1 MKYLI
6 ALYVM
11 MMLII
16 FVNLIS
22 EFMLGGRY
30 SAIASWIICMLFF
43 FGTIFFAN
51 ARYYLNKIG
60 K

>member
-11 MMLII
+11 MMLIVY
-16 FVNLIS
+16 VNLIS
-22 EFMLGGRY
+22 EFILGGRY
-30 SAIASWIICMLFF
+30 LAIASWIICFLFF
-43 FGTIFFAN
+43 FRTIFFTN
-51 ARYYLNKIG
+51 VRYYLRKNG

>member
-11 MMLII
+11 LMLII

-30 SAIASWIICMLFF
+30 SAMLVGLFVCCSF
-43 FGTIFFAN
+43 LERSFLLMLDTI
-51 ARYYLNKIG
+51 
-60 K
+60 

>member
-1 MKYLI
+1 MKFLI

-11 MMLII
+11 MMLIV

-22 EFMLGGRY
+22 EFMLNGRY
-30 SAIASWIICMLFF
+30 SGIASWIICMLFF

-51 ARYYLNKIG
+51 ARYYLQKNNK
-60 K
+60 